1 MINIF
6 LINQWEC
13 QPFAGAWQL
22 IQEWFVSCTSTHI
35 ITQTPQILRFFIRYN
50 NYQYTYII
58 LCFYVWFTSCCV
70 QNLTHCTLPD
80 KVSGTGIFDSVLN
93 ITSNTATAASD
104 QSIQVCSH
112 TANTVHDINILIY
125 NVVDRQILTEL
136 FGKLLTGQENCH
148 PERIPRK
155 TPQLPCLLTCIRY
168 D

>member
-1 MINIF
+1 MPWVSYVGRYPVGDMLWVTILDDCCPQYTIHSEFPTVSSPRYRVTNLARGSARIVINIF

-58 LCFYVWFTSCCV
+58 LCFYVRFTSCCV

-80 KVSGTGIFDSVLN
+80 KVSGTGIFD
-93 ITSNTATAASD
+93 
-104 QSIQVCSH
+104 
-112 TANTVHDINILIY
+112 
-125 NVVDRQILTEL
+125 
-136 FGKLLTGQENCH
+136 
-148 PERIPRK
+148 
-155 TPQLPCLLTCIRY
+155 
-168 D
+168 

>member
-1 MINIF
+1 MLKYRFSPLVSWIIKGAFYLCVVHFQIFTPSASTCDIFARYRHVSNLYRVTNLARGPARIVINIF

-58 LCFYVWFTSCCV
+58 LCFYVRFTSCCV

-93 ITSNTATAASD
+93 ITSNTAD
-104 QSIQVCSH
+104 PV
-112 TANTVHDINILIY
+112 
-125 NVVDRQILTEL
+125 L
-136 FGKLLTGQENCH
+136 FH
-148 PERIPRK
+148 YI
-155 TPQLPCLLTCIRY
+155 
-168 D
+168 

>member
-1 MINIF
+1 MKKKNEQQQKATTCIYRVPVTNLARGSARIVINIF

-58 LCFYVWFTSCCV
+58 LCFYVRFTSCCV

-80 KVSGTGIFDSVLN
+80 KVSGTGIFDYVLN
-93 ITSNTATAASD
+93 IT
-104 QSIQVCSH
+104 
-112 TANTVHDINILIY
+112 
-125 NVVDRQILTEL
+125 
-136 FGKLLTGQENCH
+136 
-148 PERIPRK
+148 
-155 TPQLPCLLTCIRY
+155 
-168 D
+168 